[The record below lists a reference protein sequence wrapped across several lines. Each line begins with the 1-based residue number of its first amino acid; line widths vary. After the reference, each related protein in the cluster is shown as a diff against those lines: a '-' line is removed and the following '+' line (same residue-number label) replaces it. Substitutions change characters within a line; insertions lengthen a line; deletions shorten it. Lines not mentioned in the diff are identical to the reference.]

1 MVETVMSAAQ
11 TIYAPWWILAGAALI
26 VSVETARSCKPLMW
40 SDLGEEED

>member
-26 VSVETARSCKPLMW
+26 VSVEAARSCKPLMW